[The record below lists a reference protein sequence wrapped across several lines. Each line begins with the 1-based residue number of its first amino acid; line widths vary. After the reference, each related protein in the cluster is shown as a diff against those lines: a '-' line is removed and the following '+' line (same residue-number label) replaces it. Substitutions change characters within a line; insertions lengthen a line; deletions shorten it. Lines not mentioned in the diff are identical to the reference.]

1 MGLDIRVLVCYDASI
16 MATMKQQFNV
26 YLEPTLIA
34 AAKHRAI
41 DEQLSLSDLVA
52 KVLAGY
58 LQGPATEEQGMH
70 NVSGGLKLQPM
81 VHVKDMAASIRFYM
95 ALGGTLITRSRDSD
109 WAQLALGGAEIG
121 LLAHPPNPEQQEE
134 RVELSFEA
142 DEPLDA
148 LQQQFEEAGI
158 KIVRG
163 AADEAFGAQLQIESP
178 DGLLIKINRID
189 PATFA

>member
-1 MGLDIRVLVCYDASI
+1 
-16 MATMKQQFNV
+16 MKQQFNV